1 MSRRRRFHEKNQA
14 ETRARA
20 AQRSLVVPVP
30 VQVIGALLFFAG
42 ALFLGRARLGAGT
55 GTATSVDATPTGAT
69 PGLRPDDL
77 SVQMHQVVIPD
88 DILAL
93 RNWNITRPWRFPGLS
108 QTDTLAQLRD
118 VPDAAAHLQCNA
130 DGCRFWP
137 TYEGLAAM
145 SAAARTLLY
154 ARLATTT
161 DNPQNDDT
169 FYRAVELGP
178 FSAVPSMPPEAQP
191 LVDALTWN
199 SGGVPSFSDLG
210 TVCARLG
217 SPALCQSFVR
227 ALLSRRSATVSLRLT
242 DDAAVERF
250 TAEFPP
256 YQRSAVRARLVAARA
271 AHEATVPLT
280 SLLPEWAQQRVDTFP
295 VVGEDWTN
303 CYWSVLR
310 FVNDAN
316 GQVASGPALDAI
328 LARDFA
334 RIPAATQV
342 GDVVVLRDATGDI
355 IHAATRLLGGY
366 MFTKNGHGRFQAWRI
381 IPMTDLTADYWQV
394 TTIETWRRR

>member
-14 ETRARA
+14 EARARA
-20 AQRSLVVPVP
+20 SHRSLVVPVP
-30 VQVIGALLFFAG
+30 VQVIGGLLVVAG
-42 ALFLGRARLGAGT
+42 ALFVGRARLSSVAAS
-55 GTATSVDATPTGAT
+55 TADATPTGAS

-77 SVQMHQVVIPD
+77 AVQMHQVVIPD
-88 DILAL
+88 SILAL
-93 RNWNITRPWRFPGLS
+93 RNWNITRPWRLPGAT
-108 QTDTLAQLRD
+108 QADALAQLRD
-118 VPDAAAHLQCNA
+118 VPDAAAHLQCDAN
-130 DGCRFWP
+130 GCRFWP

-145 SAAARTLLY
+145 NPAARTQLY
-154 ARLATTT
+154 ARLATTP
-161 DNPQNDDT
+161 DNPQDDDT

-199 SGGVPSFSDLG
+199 RGGVPAFSDLG

-227 ALLSRRSATVSLRLT
+227 SLLSRRSASVSLRVT
-242 DDAAVERF
+242 DAGAVERL
-250 TAEFPP
+250 TAEFPA
-256 YQRSAVRARLVAARA
+256 YQRAAVRARLDAARA
-271 AHEATVPLT
+271 AHEATVPLAA
-280 SLLPEWAQQRVDTFP
+280 LLPTWAQERLDTFP
-295 VVGEDWTN
+295 AVGEDWTN
-303 CYWSVLR
+303 CYWSALR

-316 GQVASGPALDAI
+316 GQVASGPTLDAA
-328 LARDFA
+328 LAQDFT

-342 GDVVVLRDATGDI
+342 GDVVVLRDAHRNI

-381 IPMTDLTADYWQV
+381 VPMTDLTADYWQV
-394 TTIETWRRR
+394 ATIETWRRR